1 MNKPIPEGYWENAS
15 GAFVPE
21 ANVKEIDKL
30 RDQTV
35 RNFMRKQKKS
45 MTF

>member
-1 MNKPIPEGYWENAS
+1 MTKSIPEGYWENAS

-35 RNFMRKQKKS
+35 RKLHEKAKKS
-45 MTF
+45 MTS

>member
-1 MNKPIPEGYWENAS
+1 MNKPITEGYWENAS

-35 RNFMRKQKKS
+35 RKLHEKAKNP
-45 MTF
+45 

>member
-1 MNKPIPEGYWENAS
+1 MNKPITEGYWENAS

-21 ANVKEIDKL
+21 ANVKKL
-30 RDQTV
+30 TNCVIKQFA
-35 RNFMRKQKKS
+35 NFMRKQKKS